1 MDLVLV
7 SLFSLLL
14 GIVLGYII
22 GKLQFSRL
30 AFKSEEEWE
39 EFKKEKLELEV
50 KSNQFQNLYKQ
61 YEIELKQEKEKIIT
75 LVREKAELD
84 TINKT
89 LLEKQTKQDAE
100 LKDLNKKF
108 QEEFSNIS
116 NKLLLENTKH
126 FNEES
131 SKTLE
136 NLLAPFKENLNKFEK
151 KVDES
156 RSEYLKDSAGLKEQI
171 HLLHNLNQK
180 ISEEAKNLTEA
191 LKGNSKTRGNWGES
205 ILEKILERSGLVEGR
220 DYFLQQTLRNEERQ
234 RHIPDVIIQLPGDKN
249 LIIDS
254 KVSLIAY
261 DKFIST
267 ENEIE
272 KEKFLLEHIDSLRRH
287 IKELSEKNY
296 FDLTDKPSPDFV
308 FMFIPIETSLE
319 IVYKSRPEFYNE
331 AFEKNIILIT
341 PTTLI
346 ATLRMV
352 SLIWKQEK
360 QNKNVQQITGEA
372 IKMIEKIDSF
382 LTSMLEIETNLDKA
396 KISYIDAWKKLS
408 AGRGSV
414 KSIAEKVQ
422 KLGAKSPKK
431 LNHVDDSRL
440 EEDSEE

>member
-1 MDLVLV
+1 MDIVLFC
-7 SLFSLLL
+7 LFSLLL
-14 GIVLGYII
+14 GIGLGYII

-30 AFKSEEEWE
+30 NIISEEEWE
-39 EFKKEKLELEV
+39 EFKKQKLELEV

-61 YEIELKQEKEKIIT
+61 YESELKLEKERIIG
-75 LVREKAELD
+75 LVRDKAELD

-89 LLEKQTKQDAE
+89 LLEKQNKQETE

-116 NKLLLENTKH
+116 NRLLIENTKH

-136 NLLAPFKENLNKFEK
+136 TLLSPFKENLNKFEK
-151 KVDES
+151 KVEES

-205 ILEKILERSGLVEGR
+205 ILEKILERSGLIEGR

-261 DKFIST
+261 DKYIST

-272 KEKFLLEHIDSLRRH
+272 KDKFLVEHIESLRRH

-396 KISYIDAWKKLS
+396 KLSYIEAWKKLS

-431 LNHVDDSRL
+431 LHNLDDSKL
-440 EEDSEE
+440 EDDSEE